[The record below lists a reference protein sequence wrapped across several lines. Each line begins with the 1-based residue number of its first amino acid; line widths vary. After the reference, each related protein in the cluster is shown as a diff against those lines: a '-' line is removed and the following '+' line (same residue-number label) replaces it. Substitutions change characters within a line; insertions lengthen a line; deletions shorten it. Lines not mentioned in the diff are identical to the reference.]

1 MRARCLFSGALL
13 CLAALC
19 ACGDAAKRDPSQFP
33 ISRSDLERNA
43 PSDDPAELS
52 YRRYCIGC
60 HGSDGHGNGGTTGAD
75 LAAVDGPLSRRS
87 DAELIS
93 SVRNGKSG
101 QLAVMPA
108 HSPVLEDAQI
118 AAVVGYVRKRFGQP
132 PAAAQQAAP
141 STAQQELV
149 DRASEA
155 KPVARPEGNAKQ
167 VATPAPAP

>member
-19 ACGDAAKRDPSQFP
+19 ACNGEAKRDPSQYP
-33 ISRSDLERNA
+33 IARSELERDA

-75 LAAVDGPLSRRS
+75 LAALDGPLSRRS
-87 DAELIS
+87 DAELIG

-101 QLAVMPA
+101 ELAVMPA

-118 AAVVGYVRKRFGQP
+118 AAVVSYVRKRFGQP
-132 PAAAQQAAP
+132 PAAAQQAAQP
-141 STAQQELV
+141 SAQQQLV

-155 KPVARPEGNAKQ
+155 KPVPGPEGNAKQ
-167 VATPAPAP
+167 AATPAPAP